1 LLNCSGK
8 KINTEDLTD
17 LPFNLENLAFNYLI
31 GEERKEL
38 LDIIQQK
45 NIELYSSDNKKKIE
59 NNLNFSRTEKA
70 YLIYSKG
77 KVFNAAN
84 SRNWSEN
91 ETNKVYILSALFGI
105 IKATDFIPIYDLAL
119 DYKLNNEPYFFKKY
133 WKKNGKIDMIINQ
146 LNNENVTLI
155 NLMSNNY
162 NSIFNLNHINLVNPG
177 IIWKGR
183 GDNQGKWLKNQF
195 EK

>member
-1 LLNCSGK
+1 
-8 KINTEDLTD
+8 
-17 LPFNLENLAFNYLI
+17 
-31 GEERKEL
+31 
-38 LDIIQQK
+38 
-45 NIELYSSDNKKKIE
+45 
-59 NNLNFSRTEKA
+59 
-70 YLIYSKG
+70 
-77 KVFNAAN
+77 
-84 SRNWSEN
+84 
-91 ETNKVYILSALFGI
+91 
-105 IKATDFIPIYDLAL
+105 
-119 DYKLNNEPYFFKKY
+119 
-133 WKKNGKIDMIINQ
+133 MIINQ